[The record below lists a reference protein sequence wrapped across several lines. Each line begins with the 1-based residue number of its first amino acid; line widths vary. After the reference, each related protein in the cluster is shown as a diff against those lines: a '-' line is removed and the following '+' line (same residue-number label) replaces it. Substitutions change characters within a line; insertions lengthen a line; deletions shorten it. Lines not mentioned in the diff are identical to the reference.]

1 MKKIIW
7 NIGLILLIGILLVG
21 CKKSALS
28 EKELINIL
36 PEDIVSYMLENELYQ
51 SEVTN
56 LEIERRQT
64 NNKSDTVDA
73 IISLE
78 DDYTERTIYATLH
91 LEYYDTGGWQIDSW
105 SPYSDEICT
114 PKIAPDENKIL
125 QKAKNAGVTNM
136 EKTDEYLDLSS
147 GTYTCTYSVSEEH
160 AYITF
165 KGDLYISAYFA
176 HERVDTDR
184 GMMTHCSWEYE
195 REDGTLIPEWNVLGN
210 WSGNEGPK
218 NDVGLYDSRFDVTL
232 KGLDEKYVN
241 EGSVPVSGNY
251 FYAAVLPGSSRHTG
265 EEIARN
271 FEKGSYWIDGEVS
284 SKMYPLTLHI
294 TVGTGSSG
302 QTITFEFTADSVSV
316 KGNDGYEYE
325 NIKRN

>member
-125 QKAKNAGVTNM
+125 QKAK
-136 EKTDEYLDLSS
+136 K
-147 GTYTCTYSVSEEH
+147 
-160 AYITF
+160 
-165 KGDLYISAYFA
+165 
-176 HERVDTDR
+176 
-184 GMMTHCSWEYE
+184 
-195 REDGTLIPEWNVLGN
+195 
-210 WSGNEGPK
+210 
-218 NDVGLYDSRFDVTL
+218 
-232 KGLDEKYVN
+232 
-241 EGSVPVSGNY
+241 
-251 FYAAVLPGSSRHTG
+251 
-265 EEIARN
+265 
-271 FEKGSYWIDGEVS
+271 
-284 SKMYPLTLHI
+284 
-294 TVGTGSSG
+294 
-302 QTITFEFTADSVSV
+302 QTWLMW
-316 KGNDGYEYE
+316 KL
-325 NIKRN
+325 